1 MRKPLVG
8 AVIAA
13 GGMAQRMQG
22 IDKQQLVIGGVPVL
36 ARSIL
41 ALGQV
46 EQVGE
51 IVVVTKPELFET
63 LEGWRERYHLPPFLL
78 AAGGS
83 TRQQSVQAGVAM
95 LSEQVEYV
103 AIHDGARPFATRE
116 LIERCLQSAIEHGAA
131 TAAVRAK
138 DTIKVSAQDGS
149 IESTPDRSRLYLTQT
164 PQIFS
169 LALYKKAVRQA
180 QQEKLDFTDDCQ
192 LVEHIGQKVWLSE
205 GDYQNIKIT
214 TPEDMVLAEA
224 IARQQDTQQRGEK
237 REMEIRAGHGY
248 DVHRLVEGRK
258 LILGGVTIPWEKG
271 LLGHSDADVL
281 THAVMDALLGA
292 AGAGGYRQALPGHR
306 PALCRGGQPGAF
318 APCGEAALPGGLR
331 DFQYRRHRH
340 RAAAKAQGF
349 YPADAA
355 EHRGGLRHR
364 SRAGQCQGHH
374 RGKSGFHRLG
384 RRDERPQRLHPDKV
398 KRTGTGSP
406 A

>member
-116 LIERCLQSAIEHGAA
+116 LIERCLQSAIEHEESAA
-131 TAAVRAK
+131 RT
-138 DTIKVSAQDGS
+138 S
-149 IESTPDRSRLYLTQT
+149 Y
-164 PQIFS
+164 
-169 LALYKKAVRQA
+169 
-180 QQEKLDFTDDCQ
+180 DD
-192 LVEHIGQKVWLSE
+192 
-205 GDYQNIKIT
+205 
-214 TPEDMVLAEA
+214 EA
-224 IARQQDTQQRGEK
+224 IADENYYELEADENGGPVRPPEEAEEERG
-237 REMEIRAGHGY
+237 A
-248 DVHRLVEGRK
+248 
-258 LILGGVTIPWEKG
+258 
-271 LLGHSDADVL
+271 DAHEE
-281 THAVMDALLGA
+281 T
-292 AGAGGYRQALPGHR
+292 AGAGESAPSACAEQQSGEGAESGEKPIKCATSAFHIGGSPEEEGEEFRAEEDDEPAQPKLAGGGFYERMSGDIKKIFSTYPRAEALEDVIDGSRWAKITYGNGAHY
-306 PALCRGGQPGAF
+306 AFGVIYDGGNAKYLCYGVPVAPGA
-318 APCGEAALPGGLR
+318 PCPESLKG
-331 DFQYRRHRH
+331 
-340 RAAAKAQGF
+340 RAAYVPVDGGGYWVMYQDANTGISIKAK
-349 YPADAA
+349 
-355 EHRGGLRHR
+355 
-364 SRAGQCQGHH
+364 
-374 RGKSGFHRLG
+374 
-384 RRDERPQRLHPDKV
+384 
-398 KRTGTGSP
+398 
-406 A
+406 

>member
-63 LEGWRERYHLPPFLL
+63 LEGWKEQYHLPPFLL

-138 DTIKVSAQDGS
+138 DTIKVSAQDG
-149 IESTPDRSRLYLTQT
+149 
-164 PQIFS
+164 
-169 LALYKKAVRQA
+169 
-180 QQEKLDFTDDCQ
+180 
-192 LVEHIGQKVWLSE
+192 
-205 GDYQNIKIT
+205 
-214 TPEDMVLAEA
+214 
-224 IARQQDTQQRGEK
+224 
-237 REMEIRAGHGY
+237 
-248 DVHRLVEGRK
+248 
-258 LILGGVTIPWEKG
+258 
-271 LLGHSDADVL
+271 
-281 THAVMDALLGA
+281 
-292 AGAGGYRQALPGHR
+292 
-306 PALCRGGQPGAF
+306 
-318 APCGEAALPGGLR
+318 
-331 DFQYRRHRH
+331 
-340 RAAAKAQGF
+340 
-349 YPADAA
+349 
-355 EHRGGLRHR
+355 
-364 SRAGQCQGHH
+364 
-374 RGKSGFHRLG
+374 
-384 RRDERPQRLHPDKV
+384 
-398 KRTGTGSP
+398 
-406 A
+406 

>member
-63 LEGWRERYHLPPFLL
+63 LEDWKEQYHLPPFLL

-169 LALYKKAVRQA
+169 LELYKKAVRQA

-224 IARQQDTQQRGEK
+224 IARQQDRQQDGDSR
-237 REMEIRAGHGY
+237 RT
-248 DVHRLVEGRK
+248 RL
-258 LILGGVTIPWEKG
+258 
-271 LLGHSDADVL
+271 
-281 THAVMDALLGA
+281 
-292 AGAGGYRQALPGHR
+292 
-306 PALCRGGQPGAF
+306 
-318 APCGEAALPGGLR
+318 
-331 DFQYRRHRH
+331 
-340 RAAAKAQGF
+340 
-349 YPADAA
+349 
-355 EHRGGLRHR
+355 
-364 SRAGQCQGHH
+364 
-374 RGKSGFHRLG
+374 
-384 RRDERPQRLHPDKV
+384 
-398 KRTGTGSP
+398 
-406 A
+406 

>member
-169 LALYKKAVRQA
+169 LELYKKAVRQA
-180 QQEKLDFTDDCQ
+180 Q
-192 LVEHIGQKVWLSE
+192 
-205 GDYQNIKIT
+205 
-214 TPEDMVLAEA
+214 
-224 IARQQDTQQRGEK
+224 
-237 REMEIRAGHGY
+237 
-248 DVHRLVEGRK
+248 
-258 LILGGVTIPWEKG
+258 
-271 LLGHSDADVL
+271 
-281 THAVMDALLGA
+281 
-292 AGAGGYRQALPGHR
+292 
-306 PALCRGGQPGAF
+306 
-318 APCGEAALPGGLR
+318 
-331 DFQYRRHRH
+331 
-340 RAAAKAQGF
+340 
-349 YPADAA
+349 
-355 EHRGGLRHR
+355 
-364 SRAGQCQGHH
+364 
-374 RGKSGFHRLG
+374 
-384 RRDERPQRLHPDKV
+384 
-398 KRTGTGSP
+398 
-406 A
+406 

>member
-63 LEGWRERYHLPPFLL
+63 LEDWRERYHLPPFLL
-78 AAGGS
+78 AAGGN

-169 LALYKKAVRQA
+169 LELYKKAVRQA

-205 GDYQNIKIT
+205 GDYQNVKIT

-224 IARQQDTQQRGEK
+224 IARQQDRQQRGEK

-292 AGAGGYRQALPGHR
+292 AALGDIGRHFPDTDPRYAGADSLELLRHVVKLLCQEGYAISNIDATVIAQR
-306 PALCRGGQPGAF
+306 PKLK
-318 APCGEAALPGGLR
+318 
-331 DFQYRRHRH
+331 DFIPQMQQNI
-340 RAAAKAQGF
+340 AAACGIAPAQVNVKATTEENLGF
-349 YPADAA
+349 
-355 EHRGGLRHR
+355 
-364 SRAGQCQGHH
+364 
-374 RGKSGFHRLG
+374 
-384 RRDERPQRLHPDKV
+384 
-398 KRTGTGSP
+398 TGSGEGMS
-406 A
+406 AHSVCILTR